1 MKNKKTLIIIGSL
14 VIGGILLLSV
24 GKRLGW
30 FGGVKPIEVEVKEAT
45 KGKITELVTASG
57 EIQPEVEVRVSP
69 EVPGEIIELTIME
82 GDFVDEGKLLVKIRP
97 DNFINALE
105 RAKANYNQVICR

>member
-45 KGKITELVTASG
+45 KGKITELLKIFHSLNQKDQEWVVTILPRIL
-57 EIQPEVEVRVSP
+57 EIKEDDRQHQPRS
-69 EVPGEIIELTIME
+69 LQ
-82 GDFVDEGKLLVKIRP
+82 R
-97 DNFINALE
+97 
-105 RAKANYNQVICR
+105 